1 MSTVMRQKSAQAER
15 MKLSEGEALGDVVR
29 GEAGDPQWDTQDT
42 GSALLEQVLTRG
54 NLQRA
59 WKRVKVNKG
68 SAGIDGLDINQT
80 ADYLKSHWSE
90 IRAQLRAGRYCPSPV
105 RRVMIPK
112 PGGGQR
118 ELGIPTVLD
127 RLIQQAVLQVLQPI
141 IDPIFSEY
149 SYGYR
154 PGRRAHDAVLQAQR
168 YVQSGKRRVV
178 EVDLESFFDRVN
190 HDVLMSR
197 VSRHVSD
204 RGILRLIRSYLNVG
218 IMDQGVLVERYQ
230 GTPQGGPLSPL
241 LANIMLDEV
250 DQALASRG
258 HRFIRYA
265 DDCNVYVGSRK
276 AGERVMAFLRR
287 CYKKLKLKVNESK
300 SGVRSV
306 FDHQL
311 LGYSFWVGPKGKI
324 KRAVSPKAK
333 KTFKHR
339 IRQLTRRR
347 YGQSLQEIVVRLRAY
362 LLGWKGYFGLSQ
374 TPKVWRR
381 LDEWLRHRLRA
392 VRLKQWKRGKT
403 QYRELLS
410 LGASPSVARRIAANS
425 RRWWRNSG
433 LLLNSVLT
441 IRYFDDLGLPR
452 LS

>member
-1 MSTVMRQKSAQAER
+1 MPERVTEKKSRSEKSAEAIVAVRRRAKREAVSEDPLMSTAMRQKSAKAER
-15 MKLSEGEALGDVVR
+15 MKLSEGEALGEVTR
-29 GEAGDPQWDTQDT
+29 GEASGPQWGTEDIGT
-42 GSALLEQVLTRG
+42 ALLEQVLSRG

-59 WKRVKVNKG
+59 WKRVKANKG

-80 ADYLKSHWSE
+80 ADYLKVHWPE
-90 IRAQLRAGRYCPSPV
+90 IRDQLRSGRYCPQPV

-141 IDPIFSEY
+141 IDPSFSEY

-204 RGILRLIRSYLNVG
+204 RGILGLIRSYLNAG

-241 LANIMLDEV
+241 LANILLDEV
-250 DQALASRG
+250 DQALESRG
-258 HRFIRYA
+258 HRFVRYA

-287 CYKKLKLKVNESK
+287 CYKKLKLRVNESK

-306 FDHQL
+306 FDHQQ

-324 KRAVSPKAK
+324 KRAVSPKAM
-333 KTFKHR
+333 KTVKHR
-339 IRQLTRRR
+339 VRQLTRRR
-347 YGQSLQEIVVRLRAY
+347 YGQSLEELVDRLRAY

-374 TPKVWRR
+374 TPGVWRR
-381 LDEWLRHRLRA
+381 HS
-392 VRLKQWKRGKT
+392 VRISIQ
-403 QYRELLS
+403 E
-410 LGASPSVARRIAANS
+410 
-425 RRWWRNSG
+425 
-433 LLLNSVLT
+433 
-441 IRYFDDLGLPR
+441 
-452 LS
+452 